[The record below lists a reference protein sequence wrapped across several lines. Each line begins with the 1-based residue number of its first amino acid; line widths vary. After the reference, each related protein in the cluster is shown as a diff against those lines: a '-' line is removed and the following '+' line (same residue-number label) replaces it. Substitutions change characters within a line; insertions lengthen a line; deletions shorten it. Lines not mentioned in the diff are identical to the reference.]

1 MRRLI
6 LTCLGIAILSGSMA
20 VIAQQPLPSE
30 QAPKNPK
37 AAAFLSILLPGL
49 GELYAGGPRSGR
61 FFLFTEVSLWTGMAL
76 FEHLETTRRE
86 NFKSY
91 AAAHAGL
98 NTVGKSDTFLEEVN
112 AYESINARNAHEQFI
127 RGDAADLIEET
138 PENAWEWD
146 SDAARSEFRVLR
158 RKANSARQKGLLFV
172 GGLLFNRFVSS
183 INAAHIARKTL
194 PRPMTFHFLPHPEDG
209 FSASLTTSF

>member
-1 MRRLI
+1 MRRFL
-6 LTCLGIAILSGSMA
+6 LTCITAALLASSIAF
-20 VIAQQPLPSE
+20 AQTPIPSAN
-30 QAPKNPK
+30 APKNPK
-37 AAAFLSILLPGL
+37 AAAFLSILMPGL

-61 FFLFTEVSLWTGMAL
+61 FFLFTEASLWTGMVV

-98 NTVGKSDTFLEEVN
+98 STDGKSDTYLEEVN
-112 AYESINARNAHEQFI
+112 AYGSISARNAHEQFI
-127 RGDAADLIEET
+127 RGDAADLIDET
-138 PENAWEWD
+138 PENVWEWD
-146 SDAARSEFRVLR
+146 WDTSRSEFRVLR

-172 GGLLFNRFVSS
+172 GGLIFNRFVSS

-194 PRPMTFHFLPHPEDG
+194 PRPVTIQFVPQPGSGFL
-209 FSASLTTSF
+209 ASLTTSF